1 MPFDAQFDEKQS
13 PLLVNAALNYFDL
26 SSKSEYYM
34 YWLMV
39 LNQHQP
45 YAIQE

>member
-26 SSKSEYYM
+26 SSTCITCTDKWY
-34 YWLMV
+34 
-39 LNQHQP
+39 
-45 YAIQE
+45 